1 MTFPFLLDTCAAM
14 WLVDGTLRPAA
25 AEALLESYRAG
36 RITFVSPL
44 SAWEVGLLAA
54 SGRFRST
61 YPVESWLRRVTS
73 LPGIALADLSAR
85 VLLDSWKLP
94 GKLNRDPADRIIAA
108 TAREY
113 GYTVMTRDRAMLA
126 YAKQGYLSVLEC

>member
-1 MTFPFLLDTCAAM
+1 MSYPFLLDTCAAM

-25 AEALLESYRAG
+25 AQALAVSYRTG
-36 RITFVSPL
+36 RKAYVSPFT
-44 SAWEVGLLAA
+44 AWEIGLFSV

-61 YPVESWLRRVTS
+61 YSVEGWLKRLTS
-73 LPGIALADLSAR
+73 LPGIALADLTAR
-85 VLLDSWKLP
+85 VLLESWQLP

-126 YAKQGYLSVLEC
+126 YARQGHVSAVEC